1 MKRSILLNT
10 SIALASLCGAGQAMA
25 ASPAP
30 TPYFAANCA
39 NCHGTDGK
47 SATPI
52 MPKLA
57 GQDREFILE
66 KLRSYKAG
74 TSSGT
79 IMPQLSKGY
88 TDDEFVQLAD
98 YFSSVK

>member
-10 SIALASLCGAGQAMA
+10 SMALAALCGAGQTMA

-30 TPYFAANCA
+30 PPYFAANCA

-98 YFSSVK
+98 YFSTVK